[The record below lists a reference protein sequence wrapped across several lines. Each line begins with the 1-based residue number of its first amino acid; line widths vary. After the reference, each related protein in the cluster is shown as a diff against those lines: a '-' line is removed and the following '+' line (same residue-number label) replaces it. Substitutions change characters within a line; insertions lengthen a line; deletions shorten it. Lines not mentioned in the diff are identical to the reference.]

1 MVFIFGTGRVPG
13 GSHGYRVT
21 TPDGKITIQPVLKAF
36 HFDFFPIFPVG
47 CAMRV
52 GGDSQLLKMPDAA
65 AALAPTCTMWMLA
78 VVRYPAWLLLALLLS
93 TAPAADGV
101 GGVAAFFFLIFAA
114 SWLCNPKPDQAFADA
129 LLRSVVGSAPG
140 ADLEM
145 GGGAKRAAPVVVRAH
160 PVTNQGQQPGLQ
172 TNLLSG

>member
-1 MVFIFGTGRVPG
+1 MVFIFGARNRVPG
-13 GSHGYRVT
+13 GSHGYQVT
-21 TPDGKITIQPVLKAF
+21 TPDGRITIQPVLLAA
-36 HFDFFPIFPVG
+36 HFDYFPICPAG

-52 GGDSQLLKMPDAA
+52 GGNSQLLKMPDAA

-78 VVRYPAWLLLALLLS
+78 MGRYPGWLVLALLLGS
-93 TAPAADGV
+93 SPDGV
-101 GGVAAFFFLIFAA
+101 GVAAFFFLIFAA